1 MDLICPICGSKLNI
15 FDKSLVCAGHHCFD
29 IARQG
34 YVNLLTVQQKHSLHP
49 GDTREQVLSRRA
61 FLEAGYYAP
70 IAEAL
75 VVTSKEVMAT
85 SKELDVISNELTSVP
100 NSKEVSI
107 TSKELTVTSNEV
119 RFSGELL
126 DVGCGEGYYSARLA
140 EALGFHLTGMDISR
154 EAVRCAAGKYKNG
167 LWLCATASHIPVAD
181 HSCRLLTSLF
191 ALTMP
196 EEFRRVLRP
205 DGYFLQ
211 VLAAEDHL
219 LGLKSIIYDQLIEKP
234 KDTVPDVP
242 GFTLVKSVPIRF
254 TFTVE
259 GEQVENLLSMTPH
272 VFRIGKDGARRLR
285 ETKSLTDTASCVL
298 NVFRPQ

>member
-1 MDLICPICGSKLNI
+1 MDLICPICGSKLNML
-15 FDKSLVCAGHHCFD
+15 DKSLVCAEHHCFD

-75 VVTSKEVMAT
+75 
-85 SKELDVISNELTSVP
+85 I
-100 NSKEVSI
+100 I
-107 TSKELTVTSNEV
+107 TSKELMVNSKEISVTSNEVTVTSNELI
-119 RFSGELL
+119 SNSKEITTPGELL

-140 EALGFHLTGMDISR
+140 GALGMHLTGMDISR

-219 LGLKSIIYDQLIEKP
+219 LGLKSIIYDHLIEKP

-272 VFRIGKDGARRLR
+272 VFRIGKDGAQRLR